1 MRMQESGFFFL
12 LLFKKKKYLNNF
24 VEKLA
29 LINTKECDVLARL
42 CVGD

>member
-1 MRMQESGFFFL
+1 MRMQESGFFFSVTVL
-12 LLFKKKKYLNNF
+12 KKKYLNNF